1 VVVYVSFFLLL
12 ANIGLNSCPGRK
24 IFPAAALRRQ
34 SNTTAS
40 RKRFKEQRA
49 ALELEEEA
57 WAAFL
62 FGWLLLTLAVL
73 PGGHPRFFNLFF

>member
-57 WAAFL
+57 
-62 FGWLLLTLAVL
+62 
-73 PGGHPRFFNLFF
+73 